1 MVDGFIDV
9 ILDFENRRQDTK
21 KERASLEDDY
31 SFKIYWKELITEAH
45 VLKLNLRP
53 HSIMV

>member
-9 ILDFENRRQDTK
+9 ILGFENRRQDTK
-21 KERASLEDDY
+21 KEKASLEDDY